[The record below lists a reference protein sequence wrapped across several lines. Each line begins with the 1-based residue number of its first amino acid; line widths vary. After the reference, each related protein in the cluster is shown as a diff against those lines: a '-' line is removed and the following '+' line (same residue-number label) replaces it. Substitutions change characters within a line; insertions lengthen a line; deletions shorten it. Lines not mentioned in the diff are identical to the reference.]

1 MLETTARDIQMIR
14 RPDPVTGPQHKKC
27 NGRSVPE
34 TKETFDERDKKKYG
48 VVVATDLKTDEEKTD
63 ALDCT
68 KQVAS
73 ELVPEVQI
81 GNDDSAVGTKA
92 EGSSGQKK
100 TKAELRTA
108 IRRLLRE
115 AGYKARA
122 RKDELRTA
130 ILRLIR
136 EAGYKALKVKT
147 VRPLLMQRNSKATPG
162 AKKWPQK
169 KWNAWSASE
178 VEHARVSGLPEICH
192 LAPDLSGYY

>member
-122 RKDELRTA
+122 R
-130 ILRLIR
+130 
-136 EAGYKALKVKT
+136 
-147 VRPLLMQRNSKATPG
+147 NSKATPG

>member
-108 IRRLLRE
+108 IIRLLRE

-136 EAGYKALKVKT
+136 EAGYKA
-147 VRPLLMQRNSKATPG
+147 RARNSKATPG